1 MKIICAPDSFK
12 ESLSAVEAANAM
24 AAGIRSV
31 MPDATIDCCPVGDG
45 GEGTLAALQAAIGGQ
60 TMNSHVH
67 GMLGGGIDVPIGQF
81 NNGNFAYIETA
92 IAIGPKSS
100 PDGKRDVMS
109 SSTFGVGELLIDASS
124 IAPER
129 VMVGIGG
136 SATNDGGCGMAQ
148 AIGVRFFDTAG
159 TLISE
164 PLSGA
169 QLQKVARIDIDNRS
183 PEIDKQNIVVLCD
196 VTNPFA
202 GPHGAAYIYAPQK
215 GASPHQVK
223 QLDDGLKHL
232 ARVVQKD
239 LGIDLTAMPSAG
251 AAGGLGGGLVAFADA
266 KLTSG
271 IDTILG
277 AVNFDSRVQDADLC
291 LTGEGRMDAQSMSG
305 KACMGVAAAAA
316 RAGTPTVALVGT
328 AGSGADQCLV
338 AGITDYVVIGEG
350 LPLDE
355 SIERARELLSRAAA
369 NVVTQYLPNP

>member
-1 MKIICAPDSFK
+1 VKIICAPDSFK

-60 TMNSHVH
+60 TVNSRVH
-67 GMLGGGIDVPIGQF
+67 GMLGGSINVPIGQF
-81 NNGNFAYIETA
+81 NDGKFAYVETA
-92 IAIGPKSS
+92 GAIGPKSS

-109 SSTFGVGELLIDASS
+109 SSTFGVGELLVDASS
-124 IAPER
+124 IAPDQI
-129 VMVGIGG
+129 MVGIGG

-164 PLSGA
+164 PLCGA
-169 QLQKVARIDIDNRS
+169 QLQRISRIDIGNRNQKF
-183 PEIDKQNIVVLCD
+183 DTQKIVVLCD

-202 GPHGAAYIYAPQK
+202 GPQGAAFIYAPQK
-215 GASPHQVK
+215 GASPDQVK
-223 QLDDGLKHL
+223 HLDDGLKHL
-232 ARVVQKD
+232 ACVVQKD
-239 LGIDLTAMPSAG
+239 LGIDLTTMPSAG
-251 AAGGLGGGLVAFADA
+251 AAGGLGGGLAAFAGA

-271 IDTILG
+271 IDTILD

-305 KACMGVAAAAA
+305 KACMGVAALAAH
-316 RAGTPTVALVGT
+316 AGIPTIALVGS
-328 AGSGADQCLV
+328 AGPGADQCLQ
-338 AGITDYVVIGEG
+338 AGIRKYVVIGDG
-350 LPLDE
+350 LPAEE
-355 SIERARELLSRAAA
+355 SIKRARELLSLSAAR
-369 NVVTQYLPNP
+369 VVTEYWQTP